1 MSRDQDIQLEK
12 VRARYGMLAVVISNL
27 AIAGVAVFGVWR
39 LSGDTSVIIG
49 VLSAAFTAVS
59 SMTTAYLGIKA
70 VSNTAKSMAA
80 ASAPTAHTT
89 PTAPPTP
96 VAPTPT
102 APTAATTE
110 PAATEPTATATPP
123 TQRAQ

>member
-12 VRARYGMLAVVISNL
+12 DRARYGLLAVVISNL
-27 AIAGVAVFGVWR
+27 SIALVAVFGVWR
-39 LSGDTSVIIG
+39 LSGDTSVIIA

-80 ASAPTAHTT
+80 AASPAAHTT
-89 PTAPPTP
+89 P
-96 VAPTPT
+96 PTPT
-102 APTAATTE
+102 TPTTTA
-110 PAATEPTATATPP
+110 PAAP